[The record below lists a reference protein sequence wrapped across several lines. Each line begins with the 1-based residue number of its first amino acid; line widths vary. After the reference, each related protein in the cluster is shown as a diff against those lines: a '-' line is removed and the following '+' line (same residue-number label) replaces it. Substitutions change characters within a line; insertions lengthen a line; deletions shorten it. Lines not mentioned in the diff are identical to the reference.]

1 MKENPQVAREDVER
15 TVRTAIEM
23 HVRGHVAPSKASQQW
38 KKILQQLPADMVADI
53 LALELSTGKYQSV
66 PMCEHCGR

>member
-1 MKENPQVAREDVER
+1 MKENTQVARKDVER

-23 HVRGHVAPSKASQQW
+23 HIRGQVTPTKASEQW
-38 KKILQQLPADMVADI
+38 KKILQQLPADMVADF
-53 LALELSTGKYQSV
+53 LAMELSTGKYQSV